1 VKSVFSSPWLRRSL
15 IALAALAV
23 AVAAVM
29 WFGRSKPVSVVVAEV
44 QRGKV
49 EATIANTRAG
59 AVETCQRAKLST
71 ITGGRIEVLTVK
83 EGDRVK
89 KGQLLM
95 KLWNED
101 QQAQQAL
108 AVAQLEMSRKRVGEA
123 CTLAEAAEREARR
136 QTDLRIKGF
145 VSTAREDAARSDADA
160 RQAACAASRAD
171 IGQAQA
177 RVNVTRVEQGRT
189 LLVAPFDG
197 TVARSSARSVNTRRR
212 RRPAC
217 NAACHRSDRRLLP
230 LPQGA
235 DGRGRRATHSHR
247 PASAHLARRAA
258 QADVS
263 WPRKESRTVRI
274 GSREASAHG

>member
-1 VKSVFSSPWLRRSL
+1 MASSKLGHCSSRFREICFQLSLRRGL

-95 KLWNED
+95 KLWNDD

-108 AVAQLEMSRKRVGEA
+108 AVAQLDVAQTSRRGVHASGS
-123 CTLAEAAEREARR
+123 CRT
-136 QTDLRIKGF
+136 
-145 VSTAREDAARSDADA
+145 RS
-160 RQAACAASRAD
+160 QAPD
-171 IGQAQA
+171 
-177 RVNVTRVEQGRT
+177 
-189 LLVAPFDG
+189 
-197 TVARSSARSVNTRRR
+197 
-212 RRPAC
+212 
-217 NAACHRSDRRLLP
+217 
-230 LPQGA
+230 
-235 DGRGRRATHSHR
+235 
-247 PASAHLARRAA
+247 
-258 QADVS
+258 
-263 WPRKESRTVRI
+263 
-274 GSREASAHG
+274 

>member
-1 VKSVFSSPWLRRSL
+1 MKSVFSSPWLRRSL

-95 KLWNED
+95 KLWNDD

-123 CTLAEAAEREARR
+123 CTLAEAAEREAKR

-145 VSTAREDAARSDADA
+145 VSTAREDAALRRRCTSRVVRGCESRHWTGAGA
-160 RQAACAASRAD
+160 RQRHSRRT
-171 IGQAQA
+171 GPH
-177 RVNVTRVEQGRT
+177 RVGRA
-189 LLVAPFDG
+189 V
-197 TVARSSARSVNTRRR
+197 
-212 RRPAC
+212 
-217 NAACHRSDRRLLP
+217 
-230 LPQGA
+230 
-235 DGRGRRATHSHR
+235 
-247 PASAHLARRAA
+247 
-258 QADVS
+258 
-263 WPRKESRTVRI
+263 
-274 GSREASAHG
+274 

>member
-1 VKSVFSSPWLRRSL
+1 MKSVFSSWLRRSL

-59 AVETCQRAKLST
+59 AVETCQRAKLS

-95 KLWNED
+95 KLWNDD

-123 CTLAEAAEREARR
+123 CTLAEAAEREAKR

-145 VSTAREDAARSDADA
+145 VSTAREDAARSTPTHVTSRGREPTLDRRRRASTSLA
-160 RQAACAASRAD
+160 SNRAAP
-171 IGQAQA
+171 
-177 RVNVTRVEQGRT
+177 

-197 TVARSSARSVNTRRR
+197 TAKIVGEIGEYSTPSPPGAD
-212 RRPAC
+212 
-217 NAACHRSDRRLLP
+217 AACH
-230 LPQGA
+230 
-235 DGRGRRATHSHR
+235 
-247 PASAHLARRAA
+247 
-258 QADVS
+258 
-263 WPRKESRTVRI
+263 
-274 GSREASAHG
+274 